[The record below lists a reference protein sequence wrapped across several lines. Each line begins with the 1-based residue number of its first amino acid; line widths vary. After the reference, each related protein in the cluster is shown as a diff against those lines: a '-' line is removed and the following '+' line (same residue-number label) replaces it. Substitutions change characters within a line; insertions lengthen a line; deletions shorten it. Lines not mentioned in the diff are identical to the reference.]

1 MMYKAYEV
9 DYTER
14 AFLLGTFDT
23 LKEAQAAERK
33 ALKKSHGE
41 FPTFTTG
48 IASGRRTQ
56 ITHNG
61 KIIK

>member
-1 MMYKAYEV
+1 MFKAYEV
-9 DYTER
+9 DYTDR
-14 AFLLGTFDT
+14 TYLLGTFES

-41 FPTFTTG
+41 FPTFT
-48 IASGRRTQ
+48 SDGRKQ
-56 ITHNG
+56 ITNNG